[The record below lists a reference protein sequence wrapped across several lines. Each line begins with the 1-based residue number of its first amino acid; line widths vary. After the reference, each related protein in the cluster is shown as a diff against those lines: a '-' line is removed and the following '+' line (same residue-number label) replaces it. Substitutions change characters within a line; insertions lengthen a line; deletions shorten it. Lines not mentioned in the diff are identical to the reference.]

1 VAQQIRD
8 AYPFDE
14 APKIML
20 MDHDS
25 IFVPPVHSTLPNMG
39 IKVVRTT
46 VGCPWL
52 NGIVERFNRTLT
64 EELLNHVI
72 PLGALHTNRL
82 LKQYQTFYNTARPHR
97 TLGGQS
103 PIWRKTA
110 ANDSVFVPG
119 ALCAEAIPWLG
130 GLYHSYRRAV

>member
-1 VAQQIRD
+1 
-8 AYPFDE
+8 
-14 APKIML
+14 ML

-25 IFVPPVHSTLPNMG
+25 IFVPLVHSTLPNMG

-72 PLGALHTNRL
+72 PHGAALHISRL
-82 LKQYQTFYNTARPHR
+82 LRQYQTLYNTARPHR
-97 TLGGQS
+97 ANNGQS
-103 PIWRKTA
+103 PIQQVNA
-110 ANDSVFVPG
+110 GNDVAFTLG
-119 ALCAEAIPWLG
+119 ALRAEAVPWLG
-130 GLYHSYRRAV
+130 GLHHSYRRSA